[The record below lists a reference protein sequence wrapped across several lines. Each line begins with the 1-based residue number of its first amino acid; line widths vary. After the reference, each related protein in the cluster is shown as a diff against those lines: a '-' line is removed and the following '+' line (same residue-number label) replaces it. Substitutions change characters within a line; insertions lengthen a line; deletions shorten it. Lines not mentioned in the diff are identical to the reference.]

1 MKFMRN
7 KPRETMLTCN
17 KCGSAMAEGNA
28 KFLRPVLVLCG
39 ECKRTQSWHPA
50 PRGEALDKLKKK
62 ADTS

>member
-1 MKFMRN
+1 
-7 KPRETMLTCN
+7 MLTCN